1 VNRLGRGAFLCGLHG
16 LLTLAC
22 GHTAAIQRQ
31 ALPDGR
37 YRVDCTLPL
46 VQCLQAIEEV
56 CKQGGYE
63 IVQAHEDRRLA
74 GPRDYHEPT
83 FSSQVIARCRQ
94 EPAMFRGSPAPTG
107 AGDAAPPP
115 AVTRSCFPGT
125 TQACLGAG
133 ACKGAQSCLPDG
145 AAFGACDCGA
155 AGPAEPSVDATA
167 PK

>member
-1 VNRLGRGAFLCGLHG
+1 VNRLGRGAIVCGLQA

-22 GHTAAIQRQ
+22 AQTAAIQRQ

-56 CKQGGYE
+56 CRQGGYE
-63 IVQAHEDRRLA
+63 IVQAHEDRRVA

-83 FSSQVIARCRQ
+83 FASQVIARCRP
-94 EPAMFRGSPAPTG
+94 EPAMFGGPPAKAD

-115 AVTRSCFPGT
+115 TVARTCFPGA
-125 TQACLGAG
+125 TQACLGPG
-133 ACKGAQSCLPDG
+133 ACKGAQPCLPDG
-145 AAFGACDCGA
+145 AAFGPCDCGA
-155 AGPAEPSVDATA
+155 AVEPGGEIPP